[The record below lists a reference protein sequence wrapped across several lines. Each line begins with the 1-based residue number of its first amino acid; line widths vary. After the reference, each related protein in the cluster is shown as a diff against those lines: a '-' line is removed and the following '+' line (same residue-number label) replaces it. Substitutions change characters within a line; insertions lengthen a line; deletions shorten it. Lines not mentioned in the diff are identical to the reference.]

1 MPLGSHSRSHPP
13 PPKCQHLEA
22 SRIFERLGIALS
34 SSMAKQNLRQAIDF
48 LYSCG
53 LATSDSYMCHVLFC
67 VRANDF
73 VQAKRLQS
81 HMQLHLFQPKVSFIH
96 NHQHLH
102 LFTKCGK
109 LSYARDLFDNMTHRD
124 IYSWNS
130 LLSAYAKLGLVED
143 LCTV

>member
-1 MPLGSHSRSHPP
+1 
-13 PPKCQHLEA
+13 
-22 SRIFERLGIALS
+22 
-34 SSMAKQNLRQAIDF
+34 MAKQNLRQAIDF